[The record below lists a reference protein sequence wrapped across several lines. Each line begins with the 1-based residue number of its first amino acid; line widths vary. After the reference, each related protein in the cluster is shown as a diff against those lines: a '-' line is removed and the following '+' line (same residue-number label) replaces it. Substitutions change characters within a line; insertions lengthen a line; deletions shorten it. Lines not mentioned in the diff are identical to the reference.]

1 LMGDFVV
8 GDGWVV
14 WWVGGVGGAGGGG
27 GGGGGFVGILDSR
40 ARRGVPKMQL
50 DVDEV
55 RQLTKTVPRI
65 IPEKR

>member
-1 LMGDFVV
+1 V
-8 GDGWVV
+8 GRRLPW
-14 WWVGGVGGAGGGG
+14 GGGGGG